1 MSSSNPASP
10 IRTGR
15 VSSDDRPSVMQ
26 TYHHTVCVLQA
37 SYGCRGSVKSVKRPW
52 NTDTVRINV
61 CGAPCGAYSEWRPSL
76 NSLSE
81 SEYSELMSELLCWLV
96 FLFFFLFYVS
106 VYVCVHVSV
115 CFCVSNWPENQT
127 NYVNLWGM
135 VACVF
140 YLTIF
145 FLFVCTC
152 LSQKISRGHW
162 VSGRKHLYLH
172 HFSSCKNMKHVH
184 LTWIPYIG

>member
-26 TYHHTVCVLQA
+26 TYHRTVCVLQA

-81 SEYSELMSELLCWLV
+81 SEYSELMSELLCWLL
-96 FLFFFLFYVS
+96 FLFFFVLC
-106 VYVCVHVSV
+106 VCVCVCA
-115 CFCVSNWPENQT
+115 CFC
-127 NYVNLWGM
+127 M
-135 VACVF
+135 
-140 YLTIF
+140 
-145 FLFVCTC
+145 FLCFE
-152 LSQKISRGHW
+152 
-162 VSGRKHLYLH
+162 
-172 HFSSCKNMKHVH
+172 
-184 LTWIPYIG
+184 LTWKPNELCKSVGYGSMCVLSNYFFFFCLYMSITENKPRALSFR